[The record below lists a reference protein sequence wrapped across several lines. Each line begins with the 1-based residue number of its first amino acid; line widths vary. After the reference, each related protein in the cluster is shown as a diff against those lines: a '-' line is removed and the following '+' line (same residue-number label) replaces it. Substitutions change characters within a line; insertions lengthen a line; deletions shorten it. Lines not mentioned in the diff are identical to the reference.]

1 MVRRSLL
8 MYVLLV
14 VLLVDVS
21 IVFSLKT
28 SKKHE
33 SMISKSTKQT
43 ETKSS
48 EGSEPESVAVP
59 EKAEESHV
67 AKKSTPDA
75 ATVAA
80 SASAAKPGS
89 TENKDNSQTVD
100 ETAIGLLEDPIEKDE
115 GAVVAEETALM
126 GTTPGFLITRFREV
140 FVQLLRMFGLRT
152 ASSKR
157 KHRQMDMD
165 DGHEYPEENVIEPS
179 NYKEQIRTTVGAVL
193 GRPDCIKRA
202 ACRAGRYLRDVKG
215 KDIIIVILE
224 KVTPSKWLETVQV
237 VKDSAIHNDECN
249 YKCLED

>member
-8 MYVLLV
+8 MYVLLI

-21 IVFSLKT
+21 VVFSLKT

-48 EGSEPESVAVP
+48 EATETEPVA
-59 EKAEESHV
+59 KTEESHV
-67 AKKSTPDA
+67 SKKSTPDA
-75 ATVAA
+75 VTVAA
-80 SASAAKPGS
+80 SASAAKPAT
-89 TENKDNSQTVD
+89 TENKDNAQVVD
-100 ETAIGLLEDPIEKDE
+100 ETAIGLLETDPIEKDE
-115 GAVVAEETALM
+115 DAIVADETALM

-165 DGHEYPEENVIEPS
+165 LGHEYPEENVIEPS

-237 VKDSAIHNDECN
+237 VKESAIHNDECN

>member
-1 MVRRSLL
+1 MVHKSLL
-8 MYVLLV
+8 VYVLLAIL
-14 VLLVDVS
+14 VLDVS
-21 IVFSLKT
+21 IVTAMKT
-28 SKKHE
+28 SNKHKSMVTKAAKE
-33 SMISKSTKQT
+33 S
-43 ETKSS
+43 ES
-48 EGSEPESVAVP
+48 EAAPVP
-59 EKAEESHV
+59 VKAEEETHV
-67 AKKSTPDA
+67 TKKSDA
-75 ATVAA
+75 ATVTA
-80 SASAAKPGS
+80 SATAAKPSS
-89 TENKDNSQTVD
+89 TENKDNDAVIPD
-100 ETAIGLLEDPIEKDE
+100 EETAIGLLETDPIEKDE
-115 GAVVAEETALM
+115 EAIVTDETALM

-157 KHRQMDMD
+157 KHRQMDIID
-165 DGHEYPEENVIEPS
+165 AHEYAEENVIEPS

>member
-1 MVRRSLL
+1 MVHKSLL
-8 MYVLLV
+8 VYVLLAI
-14 VLLVDVS
+14 LIVDVS
-21 IVFSLKT
+21 IVSSMKT
-28 SKKHE
+28 SNKHK
-33 SMISKSTKQT
+33 SMVSKSAK
-43 ETKSS
+43 E
-48 EGSEPESVAVP
+48 SEPETVKS
-59 EKAEESHV
+59 EEGAHV
-67 AKKSTPDA
+67 TKKSTPEDA
-75 ATVAA
+75 AASATVA
-80 SASAAKPGS
+80 KPAS
-89 TENKDNSQTVD
+89 TENKDTD
-100 ETAIGLLEDPIEKDE
+100 AALPDEETAIGLLETDPIEKDE
-115 GAVVAEETALM
+115 EALVTDDTALM

-152 ASSKR
+152 ASNKR
-157 KHRQMDMD
+157 KHRQMDMID
-165 DGHEYPEENVIEPS
+165 EHEYPEENVIEPS